1 MVSGGSDYTDELY
14 QECLEAGADAAKY
27 LSVALG
33 NGSMGEIDRRPNILL
48 LLTDQER
55 YDVSSP
61 GGPAIPDCPDIE
73 TPNIDRLR
81 EEGME
86 FNRMYTP
93 ISICSSARASL
104 MTGLYPHNHEML
116 NNCHEPDA
124 IKRENLSPNHATFSE
139 LLKDEGYYNSYIG
152 KWHVGKDQNPQEFG
166 FHYFLDGTAA
176 REKEEF
182 KLYRREAV
190 GVDPEDI
197 ELQEQVYTKGPEPI
211 LIAAK
216 LTAPDA
222 ELAQEAALPYYLAEK
237 TIEHL
242 ERIAEEPES
251 TAEEEL
257 IAEDEDAGDEA
268 STMPRQPFF
277 HRTDFEGPHH
287 PYIVPEP
294 YASKYDPDEIE
305 PWPSFMD
312 TFDGKPHARK
322 KYRANRGVDHM
333 DWDDW
338 APAVAKYFGFVDF
351 IDDQIGRVLDKVDEL
366 IEDGKLSENTVV
378 MHTADH
384 GDMTGSYGLFNK
396 GPHMYEPTYHIP
408 LQVRWPD
415 VIEPGTTC
423 DDYVRLMDL
432 MPTFLD
438 VAGADIPEEI
448 DGRSILPLMKQETPV
463 DWPDSVFLEYN
474 GDEFGLYTQRGVRT
488 DDYKFIYNG
497 PDTNELYD
505 LTADP
510 HELNN
515 VIDDPEYAD
524 VHQEMVDLLISWM
537 NDTDDLYPWIIRSLQ
552 RSVQPEAA
560 DQSADLRGGVET
572 HTAEQEVEQD

>member
-1 MVSGGSDYTDELY
+1 
-14 QECLEAGADAAKY
+14 
-27 LSVALG
+27 
-33 NGSMGEIDRRPNILL
+33 MGEEDGRPNILV

-61 GGPAIPDCPDIE
+61 GGPAIPGCPQIE

-86 FNRMYTP
+86 FSRMYTP

-124 IKRENLSPNHATFSE
+124 IKRPNLSPEYATFSDM
-139 LLKDEGYYNSYIG
+139 LADEGYYNSYIG
-152 KWHVGKDQNPQEFG
+152 KWHVGRDQTPEEFG
-166 FHYFLDGTAA
+166 FHYFLDGTNG

-182 KLYRREAV
+182 RDYQRETV
-190 GVDPEDI
+190 GIDPEDI
-197 ELQEQVYTKGPEPI
+197 EWLEQITTKGPEPI

-216 LTAPDA
+216 TTAP
-222 ELAQEAALPYYLAEK
+222 QEATLPYYLAEK

-242 ERIAEEPES
+242 ERIADEPDHTTDNIMPER
-251 TAEEEL
+251 EL
-257 IAEDEDAGDEA
+257 DGVDDAPAAG
-268 STMPRQPFF
+268 QPFF

-294 YASKYDPDEIE
+294 YASKYDPDDIE
-305 PWPSFMD
+305 MWPSFMD
-312 TFDGKPHARK
+312 TFDGKPAAGK

-333 DWDDW
+333 EWDDW

-351 IDDQIGRVLDKVDEL
+351 IDDQIGRVLDKLDDL
-366 IEDGKLSENTVV
+366 IADGKISENTVV
-378 MHTADH
+378 LHTADH
-384 GDMTGSYGLFNK
+384 GDMTGSHKLFNK

-408 LQVRWPD
+408 LQVRWPE
-415 VIEPGTTC
+415 VVEPGTTN
-423 DDYVRLMDL
+423 DNYIRLLDL

-438 VAGADIPEEI
+438 MAGADIPEDI
-448 DGRSILPLMKQETPV
+448 DGRSILPLLKQENV

-488 DDYKFIYNG
+488 DEYKFIYNG
-497 PDTNELYD
+497 PDTNELYH
-505 LTADP
+505 LPSDP

-515 VIDDPEYAD
+515 VIDDPAYSDIHE
-524 VHQEMVDLLISWM
+524 EMVERLIDWM
-537 NDTDDLYPWIIRSLQ
+537 NDTNDRYPWIERSLERSIRSEQGAPAL
-552 RSVQPEAA
+552 ETN
-560 DQSADLRGGVET
+560 VET
-572 HTAEQEVEQD
+572 DTVEQEIEQD